1 MCKIIGKWGDLFIL
15 YFSKLRRKEKEVESY
30 KDAKEELEKS
40 LKAHVEAKKKIEEN
54 MSKVKRL
61 VTFYMSDEK
70 QTETINIIEEVNKEM
85 DKIKERW

>member
-1 MCKIIGKWGDLFIL
+1 
-15 YFSKLRRKEKEVESY
+15 
-30 KDAKEELEKS
+30 
-40 LKAHVEAKKKIEEN
+40 

-85 DKIKERW
+85 DKIKER